1 MTLTV
6 KAVTLAFAVR
16 VTISEGLAR
25 EARLTKKARQR
36 KNTKKQ
42 QILALLIYLS
52 VSILSIPELSKQL
65 KLLFSWRNTK

>member
-1 MTLTV
+1 M

-25 EARLTKKARQR
+25 EARLTKKAIQ
-36 KNTKKQ
+36 KKKQ
-42 QILALLIYLS
+42 QKKTTDSRTTIYLS